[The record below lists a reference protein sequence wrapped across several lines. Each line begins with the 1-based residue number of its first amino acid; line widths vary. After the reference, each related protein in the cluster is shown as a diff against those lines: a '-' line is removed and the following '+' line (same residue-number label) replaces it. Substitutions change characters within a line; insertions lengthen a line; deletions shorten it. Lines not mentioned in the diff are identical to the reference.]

1 MRIHVAI
8 ATTGR
13 PAIVAQVVRHLAH
26 QDRRADGIVVVGAAQ
41 EDIAE
46 LEGCRSKLQILLA
59 DRGLCKQRNAALRH
73 IGTGSDVIVFLDDDF
88 VPARDFLR
96 RLESLFRYRPEV
108 VGATGILVAD
118 GAHGSPIGF
127 EEAVDRLDTLG
138 ERPADRMI
146 ECRSLYG
153 CNMAFRLDAAEGLR
167 FDERLPL
174 YGWQEDVDFTYQL
187 GWRGKLVKTS
197 ELTGIHLGS
206 RSGKT
211 SGVRLGYS
219 QVANIAYLLRK
230 GTIHGLTGRAL
241 MMRNITANVVK
252 SVMPE
257 KDIDRRGRLAG
268 NFLAARDVLRGRI
281 EPERIEAL

>member
-1 MRIHVAI
+1 MRIYIAI

-13 PAIVAQVVRHLAH
+13 PEILRKVVRHLSF
-26 QDRRADGIVVVGAAQ
+26 QDRQPDGIVVVGAGR
-41 EDIAE
+41 EDIAGLDAE
-46 LEGCRSKLQILLA
+46 DENLAILLA

-73 IGTGSDVIVFLDDDF
+73 IGKSSDVVVFIDDDF

-96 RLESLFRYRPEV
+96 RLEILFRYRPEV
-108 VGATGILVAD
+108 VGATGVLVAD
-118 GAHGSPIGF
+118 GAHGRPLTF
-127 EEAVDRLDTLG
+127 EEAVWRLDRES
-138 ERPADRMI
+138 ERPPHRMT

-230 GTIHGLTGRAL
+230 GTIHGLTARTL
-241 MMRNITANVVK
+241 MMRNIAANVVK
-252 SVMPE
+252 SIVPE

-268 NFLAARDVLRGRI
+268 NILAARDVLRGRI
-281 EPERIEAL
+281 DPERIEAL

>member
-13 PAIVAQVVRHLAH
+13 PSILRQVVDHLAL
-26 QDRRADGIVVVGAAQ
+26 QERQPDGIVVVGAAR
-41 EDIAE
+41 EDIAS
-46 LEGCRSKLQILLA
+46 LDADDNGLDILLSE
-59 DRGLCKQRNAALRH
+59 RGLCKQRNAALRH
-73 IGTGSDVIVFLDDDF
+73 IGKGSDVVVFIDDDF
-88 VPARDFLR
+88 VAARDFLR
-96 RLESLFRYRPEV
+96 RVELLFRYRPEV

-118 GAHGSPIGF
+118 GAHTSPLEF
-127 EEAVDRLDTLG
+127 DVAVQRLDVLG
-138 ERPADRMI
+138 ERPPPRLF

-153 CNMAFRLDAAEGLR
+153 CNMAIRLSAAEGMR

-187 GWRGKLVKTS
+187 GWRGTLVKTS

-230 GTIHGLTGRAL
+230 GTIHGTTGRTL
-241 MMRNITANVVK
+241 MMRNVTANVVR
-252 SVMPE
+252 SLWPE
-257 KDIDRRGRLAG
+257 PDVDRRGRLTG
-268 NFLAARDVLRGRI
+268 NLLAARDVLRGRI
-281 EPERIEAL
+281 DPERIEAL

>member
-13 PAIVAQVVRHLAH
+13 PAILRRVVDRLAH
-26 QDRRADGIVVVGAAQ
+26 QERPADGIVVVGATRA
-41 EDIAE
+41 DIAD
-46 LEGCRSKLQILLA
+46 LDPKDEGLDILLSE
-59 DRGLCKQRNAALRH
+59 RGLCKQRNAALRH
-73 IGTGSDVIVFLDDDF
+73 IGTASDIVVFIDDDF
-88 VPARDFLR
+88 VPAHDFIR
-96 RLESLFRYRPEV
+96 RLETLFRYRPDV
-108 VGATGILVAD
+108 VGATGVLVAD
-118 GAHGSPIGF
+118 GAHTAPIDF
-127 EEAVDRLDTLG
+127 DDAVRRLDV
-138 ERPADRMI
+138 EHQRPAPTVS

-153 CNMAFRLDAAEGLR
+153 CNMAFRLSAAEGLR

-187 GWRGKLVKTS
+187 GWRGMLTRTS

-211 SGVRLGYS
+211 SGLRLGYS

-230 GTIHGLTGRAL
+230 GTIGGATGRTL
-241 MMRNITANVVK
+241 MMRNITANAVR
-252 SVMPE
+252 SLWPE

-268 NFLAARDVLRGRI
+268 NLIAARDVLRGRI

>member
-13 PAIVAQVVRHLAH
+13 PAIVAQVVRHLAY
-26 QDRRADGIVVVGAAQ
+26 QDRLPDGIVVVGASHD
-41 EDIAE
+41 DIAGLDANARR
-46 LEGCRSKLQILLA
+46 LEVLLA
-59 DRGLCKQRNAALRH
+59 ERGLCKQRNAALRH
-73 IGTGSDVIVFLDDDF
+73 IGRSSDVVVFLDDDF

-96 RLESLFRYRPEV
+96 RLEILFRYRPEV

-118 GAHGSPIGF
+118 GAHTSPIEF
-127 EEAVDRLDTLG
+127 EDAVHRLDRLE
-138 ERPADRMI
+138 ERPAHRLM

-174 YGWQEDVDFTYQL
+174 YGWQEDVDFTFQL
-187 GWRGKLVKTS
+187 GWRGKLVRTS

-230 GTIHGLTGRAL
+230 GTIHGATGRTL
-241 MMRNITANVVK
+241 MLKNITANLVK
-252 SVMPE
+252 SILPE

-268 NFLAARDVLRGRI
+268 NLLAARDVLRGRI